1 MSTKKESNFGHSLIM
16 SSSKAVATAIDS
28 EISRELAS
36 RDKTFTGAGEM
47 LPTELR
53 SRSSDMQ
60 TAINAAMYG
69 TSNAISRGKGK
80 RHFRFFFIN
89 SLSLSRFPPTAIFIC
104 IYIEISHCSRVS
116 LSLSLCDMR
125 IKNNDDV
132 ATDAERTYFE
142 SFF

>member
-80 RHFRFFFIN
+80 RHFRFFF
-89 SLSLSRFPPTAIFIC
+89 
-104 IYIEISHCSRVS
+104 YS
-116 LSLSLCDMR
+116 LSLSLPQPRFLFCVVRD
-125 IKNNDDV
+125 ISLLSLISLSLSLSV
-132 ATDAERTYFE
+132 IYE
-142 SFF
+142 